1 MSELNSSGNQNS
13 ARPPWVH
20 QDGSRINVV
29 VLGGRHEISAEA
41 EQRTRECIDK
51 FFNVVDDLADEPALA
66 IVLGGDGSIL
76 HAAKDVSSKQIP
88 VVGVNL
94 GKLGFLASISPD
106 QLNQAFQDVVDGN
119 CTIAEHLMLRCS
131 VVRDG
136 ETIASTIGL
145 NEAAIVRGAPFAILD
160 IDLFVDGQL
169 ATTYSCDGLIIS
181 TPVGSTAYNLSAGGP
196 ILRKSL
202 DAFVISPLS
211 PHTLTVRPVVDS
223 ADRIME
229 MQIHGA
235 TTDTAVTVDGQ
246 VLANI
251 TEADRIQVQR
261 AAETFRMVE
270 VAGKNDY
277 QTLREKL
284 DWGGRI
290 RHKK

>member
-1 MSELNSSGNQNS
+1 M
-13 ARPPWVH
+13 
-20 QDGSRINVV
+20 
-29 VLGGRHEISAEA
+29 LGGSQEISAEA

-51 FFNVVDDLADEPALA
+51 FFNVVDDLAAQPALA

-76 HAAKDVSSKQIP
+76 HAAKDVSSAQVP

-106 QLNQAFQDVVDGN
+106 QLSQAFQDVVDGN
-119 CTIAEHLMLRCS
+119 CTIVEHLMLRCS

-136 ETIASTIGL
+136 EMIASTIGL

-235 TTDTAVTVDGQ
+235 TADTAVTVDGQ

-251 TEADRIQVQR
+251 TELDRIQVER
-261 AAETFRMVE
+261 ATETFRMVE
-270 VAGKNDY
+270 VTGQNDY

-290 RHKK
+290 RNKK

>member
-1 MSELNSSGNQNS
+1 MNEPNLSGDNNSTI
-13 ARPPWVH
+13 PTWVK

-29 VLGGRHEISAEA
+29 VLGGSHEISAEA

-51 FFNVVDDLADEPALA
+51 FFNVVDDLADQPALA

-106 QLNQAFQDVVDGN
+106 QISQAFQDVVDGN
-119 CTIAEHLMLRCS
+119 CAIVEHLMLRCS

-229 MQIHGA
+229 MQIHEGA
-235 TTDTAVTVDGQ
+235 VDTAVTVDGQ

-251 TEADRIQVQR
+251 TESDRIQVQR

-270 VAGKNDY
+270 VAGQNDY

>member
-1 MSELNSSGNQNS
+1 MNEPNSIGNQNP
-13 ARPPWVH
+13 ARPTWVK

-29 VLGGRHEISAEA
+29 VLGGSHEISAEA

-51 FFNVVDDLADEPALA
+51 FFNVVDDLAAQPALA

-76 HAAKDVSSKQIP
+76 HAAKDVSSAQVP

-106 QLNQAFQDVVDGN
+106 QLSKAFQDVVDGN
-119 CTIAEHLMLRCS
+119 CTIVEHLMLRCS

-136 ETIASTIGL
+136 EMIASTIGL

-229 MQIHGA
+229 MQIHG
-235 TTDTAVTVDGQ
+235 V
-246 VLANI
+246 
-251 TEADRIQVQR
+251 R
-261 AAETFRMVE
+261 
-270 VAGKNDY
+270 
-277 QTLREKL
+277 QTRQ
-284 DWGGRI
+284 
-290 RHKK
+290 

>member
-1 MSELNSSGNQNS
+1 MK
-13 ARPPWVH
+13 

-29 VLGGRHEISAEA
+29 VLGGSQEISAEA

-51 FFNVVDDLADEPALA
+51 FFNVVDDLAAQPALA

-76 HAAKDVSSKQIP
+76 HAAKDVSSAQVP

-106 QLNQAFQDVVDGN
+106 QLSQAFQDVVDGN
-119 CTIAEHLMLRCS
+119 CTIVEHLMLRCS

-229 MQIHGA
+229 MRIHGGTA
-235 TTDTAVTVDGQ
+235 DTAVTVDGQ

-251 TEADRIQVQR
+251 MELDRIQVER

-270 VAGKNDY
+270 VTGQNDY

-290 RHKK
+290 RNKK

>member
-1 MSELNSSGNQNS
+1 MNKPNTSGIQNP
-13 ARPPWVH
+13 ARPTWVK
-20 QDGSRINVV
+20 QDGSRIDVV
-29 VLGGRHEISAEA
+29 VLGGSHEISAEA
-41 EQRTRECIDK
+41 EQRTRECINK
-51 FFNVVDDLADEPALA
+51 FFNVVDDLAAQPALA

-106 QLNQAFQDVVDGN
+106 QLSQAFQDVVDGN
-119 CTIAEHLMLRCS
+119 CAIVEHLMLRCS

-136 ETIASTIGL
+136 VTIASTIGL

-202 DAFVISPLS
+202 DVFVISPLS

-229 MQIHGA
+229 MQIHGGTA
-235 TTDTAVTVDGQ
+235 DTAVTVDGQ

-251 TEADRIQVQR
+251 TELDRIQVER
-261 AAETFRMVE
+261 ATETFRMVE
-270 VAGKNDY
+270 VAGQNDY